1 MKDRIYTVRGF
12 VVPSA
17 GYSGTPG
24 MLLEEIVNPP
34 CPCYEGAFEPSFF
47 PSHVRPVTERKT
59 DISVFT
65 EALRP
70 PRYKRIARIACTQ
83 IVSVFGG
90 NAHELLKATYQ
101 GRYRPTPVQ
110 LRAATIAIAYESP
123 KLTAMA
129 VSSLSGQ
136 DFASML
142 EKAIARSRAPPRL
155 IEHRPNETA
164 PGVSWTGPLRSR
176 DE

>member
-1 MKDRIYTVRGF
+1 MEMLDTVIGDLAE
-12 VVPSA
+12 VA
-17 GYSGTPG
+17 QGGD
-24 MLLEEIVNPP
+24 
-34 CPCYEGAFEPSFF
+34 EP
-47 PSHVRPVTERKT
+47 
-59 DISVFT
+59 
-65 EALRP
+65 L
-70 PRYKRIARIACTQ
+70 
-83 IVSVFGG
+83 VFGG
-90 NAHELLKATYQ
+90 NARELLKATHQ
-101 GRYRPTPVQ
+101 GRYRPTPVR

-142 EKAIARSRAPPRL
+142 EKAIARSQAPPRL